1 MKYLLLQSENEKK
14 QTVLYAF
21 AIDANWIANN
31 LYKKIRKL
39 PVLTDCVKD
48 GWVNILDIPKH
59 YLTLQEFEILNL
71 IGKYKITGV
80 ILMTKYEYDLASTV
94 RELVLVSK
102 VKKHLSKIIKSHYKI
117 VLENVRKK
125 YEY

>member
-48 GWVNILDIPKH
+48 GWVNISDIPKD
-59 YLTLQEFEILNL
+59 YLTLQEFEMLNP

-94 RELVLVSK
+94 RELGLVSK